1 MEESNFIIRKIDDLG
16 RIVIPRDKRK
26 ENGIAIKDKF
36 KVHTEEKEIIL
47 RKINQEE
54 SSSENQITR
63 SIDELGRIALPKGI
77 RKDLGF
83 NIGDEVKI
91 FFMANSTILIKAQGK
106 DFDYEW

>member
-1 MEESNFIIRKIDDLG
+1 MIRIKGTFNRVIAGVLVISLTLTSNLMCLNTR
-16 RIVIPRDKRK
+16 
-26 ENGIAIKDKF
+26 A
-36 KVHTEEKEIIL
+36 TSTSQEEKD
-47 RKINQEE
+47 

-83 NIGDEVKI
+83 NIEDEVKI

-106 DFDYEW
+106 DFDYE

>member
-26 ENGIAIKDKF
+26 EIGIAIKDKF

-54 SSSENQITR
+54 SYYIRYSVICFLP
-63 SIDELGRIALPKGI
+63 DERAGK
-77 RKDLGF
+77 RKEPDCG
-83 NIGDEVKI
+83 
-91 FFMANSTILIKAQGK
+91 
-106 DFDYEW
+106 

>member
-36 KVHTEEKEIIL
+36 VVNTKDREIIL
-47 RKINQEE
+47 RKINQDE

-63 SIDELGRIALPKGI
+63 SIDELGRIALPKSI
-77 RKDLGF
+77 RNDLKF

-91 FFMANSTILIKAQGK
+91 FFMANNTIVIKA
-106 DFDYEW
+106 

>member
-47 RKINQEE
+47 NEDNKEKEKTKENENENNSKNNEKENKEIIENANNNFINY
-54 SSSENQITR
+54 
-63 SIDELGRIALPKGI
+63 
-77 RKDLGF
+77 
-83 NIGDEVKI
+83 NI
-91 FFMANSTILIKAQGK
+91 LCQ
-106 DFDYEW
+106 

>member
-36 KVHTEEKEIIL
+36 KVHIEEKEIIL

>member
-36 KVHTEEKEIIL
+36 EICTEDKEIIL
-47 RKINQEE
+47 KRINNEE
-54 SSSENQITR
+54 ISNEQKITR
-63 SIDELGRIALPKGI
+63 SIDELGRIVLPKII
-77 RKDLGF
+77 REDLGF

-91 FFMANSTILIKAQGK
+91 FFMTNSTILIKAQGK
-106 DFDYEW
+106 DFDYE